1 MSTSEESGARKLEG
15 QRVPSVS
22 WPVRSAGEWQ
32 TVHSDDIFAGRRV
45 VVFALPGAFTP
56 TCSNNHLPRYDELAD
71 LFHAAGIDDI
81 VCISV
86 NDPHVMA
93 AWADEQGIQQVRM
106 IPDGNAEFTARLGM
120 LTDRHNLG
128 MGQRSWRYSMLVSDG
143 VIEKMFAEA
152 EKPGDPFEVSDAE
165 TMLRFISPQTVIPP
179 AIALFT
185 RPGCPW
191 CARARRLLQQADLA
205 YSEID
210 TGRDVSNSAL
220 RAICGAD
227 RVPQIYIDG
236 RLIGGS
242 DELAQY
248 LGIDDSDFD

>member
-106 IPDGNAEFTARLGM
+106 IPDWQTLN
-120 LTDRHNLG
+120 
-128 MGQRSWRYSMLVSDG
+128 SP
-143 VIEKMFAEA
+143 
-152 EKPGDPFEVSDAE
+152 PGWA
-165 TMLRFISPQTVIPP
+165 
-179 AIALFT
+179 
-185 RPGCPW
+185 C
-191 CARARRLLQQADLA
+191 
-205 YSEID
+205 
-210 TGRDVSNSAL
+210 
-220 RAICGAD
+220 
-227 RVPQIYIDG
+227 
-236 RLIGGS
+236 
-242 DELAQY
+242 
-248 LGIDDSDFD
+248 